1 MTEPGMALNGPPHLA
16 IRSQIYCCSVVY
28 ALVGATAKR
37 ARFHGVE
44 GIRQLD
50 TQKSQLTLPRLIEE
64 RYKRRGVAEKL
75 VKKLHQDIGT
85 PCPEYIR

>member
-1 MTEPGMALNGPPHLA
+1 MALNGPPHLA

-50 TQKSQLTLPRLIEE
+50 TQKSRLTLPRLIEE
-64 RYKRRGVAEKL
+64 RYKRRGVAGVEQAEKRL
-75 VKKLHQDIGT
+75 PLQHGCWMFVMVK
-85 PCPEYIR
+85 